1 MNIEHQ
7 LLAASLAS
15 RDSYELIKEYITLK
29 SSTYSKQFQV
39 VMNKLGEYYARDSA
53 AVKADVSLLLTQI
66 SETIRNDKHIA
77 TFRDMLSAAQAVD
90 LSEANVKATV
100 LLAKQQEVGDRLSQA
115 LVMDAGQAKVDEL
128 LAELQELRSVTSIE
142 QLASQEEAA
151 RVLSGAELDLN
162 ALLHKEN
169 DASNLIKLYPT
180 SLNERVD
187 GGVKRGHHIIIF
199 ARPNAG
205 KTATCVHMSCGFLH
219 QGFRVL
225 YIINEDREEDIYLR
239 HVNNLSGYDKYT
251 LTGNVREA
259 QAKARGRGIDRLVI
273 AGLAPGSIKQIAEL
287 IEQHSPDVVIV
298 DQLRN
303 LNVRADSRV
312 NQLDAAARGVRDLGK
327 YYNVL
332 MVSVTQAGDSAEGK
346 AVLDMGDVDFS
357 NTGIP
362 AACDV
367 LLAVGKDATLEAEQ
381 RRMISLPKNKLGR
394 EEHFVVNI
402 QPNLSRLSN
411 V

>member
-1 MNIEHQ
+1 MEAQ

-53 AVKADVSLLLTQI
+53 AVKADVDLLLTQI

-100 LLAKQQEVGDRLSQA
+100 LLAKQQEVGDKLSQA

-128 LAELQELRSVTSIE
+128 LQELQALRAVTSIE

-151 RVLSGAELDLN
+151 RVLSGAELDLD

-187 GGVKRGHHIIIF
+187 GGVKRGHHIIVF

-205 KTATCVHMSCGFLH
+205 KTAACVHMSCGFLH

-239 HVNNLSGYDKYT
+239 HVNNLSGYDKYS
-251 LTGNVREA
+251 LTGNAQEA
-259 QAKARGRGIDRLVI
+259 QTKARSRGIDRLVI

-367 LLAVGKDATLEAEQ
+367 LLAIGKDATLEAEQ

-402 QPNLSRLSN
+402 TPSLSRLGN

>member
-1 MNIEHQ
+1 MEAQ

-151 RVLSGAELDLN
+151 RVLSGAELDLD

-239 HVNNLSGYDKYT
+239 HVNNLSGYDKYS
-251 LTGNVREA
+251 LTGNAQEA
-259 QAKARGRGIDRLVI
+259 QTKARSRGIDRLVI

-367 LLAVGKDATLEAEQ
+367 LLAIGKDATLEAEQ

>member
-1 MNIEHQ
+1 MEAQ

-128 LAELQELRSVTSIE
+128 LQELQALRAVTSIE

-151 RVLSGAELDLN
+151 RVLSGAELDLD

-187 GGVKRGHHIIIF
+187 GGVKRGHHIIVF

-251 LTGNVREA
+251 LTGNVQEA

-367 LLAVGKDATLEAEQ
+367 LLAIGKDATLEAEQ

>member
-1 MNIEHQ
+1 MEAQ

-77 TFRDMLSAAQAVD
+77 TFRDMLTAAQAVD

-187 GGVKRGHHIIIF
+187 GGVKRGHHIIVF

-251 LTGNVREA
+251 LTGNVQEA

-402 QPNLSRLSN
+402 TPSLSRLSN

>member
-1 MNIEHQ
+1 MEAQ

-53 AVKADVSLLLTQI
+53 AVKADVDLLLTQI

-100 LLAKQQEVGDRLSQA
+100 LLAKQQEVGDKLSQA

-128 LAELQELRSVTSIE
+128 LQELQALRAVTSIE

-151 RVLSGAELDLN
+151 RVLSGAELDLD

-239 HVNNLSGYDKYT
+239 HVNNLSGYDKYS
-251 LTGNVREA
+251 LTGNAQEA
-259 QAKARGRGIDRLVI
+259 QTKARSRGIDRLVI

-367 LLAVGKDATLEAEQ
+367 LLAIGKDATLEAEQ

-402 QPNLSRLSN
+402 TPSLSRLGN

>member
-1 MNIEHQ
+1 M
-7 LLAASLAS
+7 
-15 RDSYELIKEYITLK
+15 
-29 SSTYSKQFQV
+29 
-39 VMNKLGEYYARDSA
+39 
-53 AVKADVSLLLTQI
+53 
-66 SETIRNDKHIA
+66 
-77 TFRDMLSAAQAVD
+77 
-90 LSEANVKATV
+90 
-100 LLAKQQEVGDRLSQA
+100 
-115 LVMDAGQAKVDEL
+115 
-128 LAELQELRSVTSIE
+128 
-142 QLASQEEAA
+142 
-151 RVLSGAELDLN
+151 
-162 ALLHKEN
+162 
-169 DASNLIKLYPT
+169 
-180 SLNERVD
+180 
-187 GGVKRGHHIIIF
+187 
-199 ARPNAG
+199 
-205 KTATCVHMSCGFLH
+205 
-219 QGFRVL
+219 
-225 YIINEDREEDIYLR
+225 
-239 HVNNLSGYDKYT
+239 
-251 LTGNVREA
+251 
-259 QAKARGRGIDRLVI
+259 I

-367 LLAVGKDATLEAEQ
+367 LLAIGKDATLEAEQ

-402 QPNLSRLSN
+402 TPSLSRLGN

>member
-1 MNIEHQ
+1 MEAQ

-53 AVKADVSLLLTQI
+53 AVKADVDLLLTQI

-128 LAELQELRSVTSIE
+128 LQELQALRAVTSIE

-151 RVLSGAELDLN
+151 RVLSGAELDLD

-251 LTGNVREA
+251 LTGNVQEA

-367 LLAVGKDATLEAEQ
+367 LLAIGKDATLEAEQ

>member
-1 MNIEHQ
+1 MEHQ

-15 RDSYELIKEYITLK
+15 RESYELIKEYITLK

-53 AVKADVSLLLTQI
+53 AVKADVDLLLTQI

-100 LLAKQQEVGDRLSQA
+100 LLAKQQEVGDKLSQA

-128 LAELQELRSVTSIE
+128 LQELQALRAVTSIE

-151 RVLSGAELDLN
+151 RVLSGAELDLD

-187 GGVKRGHHIIIF
+187 GGVKRGHHIIVF

-239 HVNNLSGYDKYT
+239 HVNNLSGYDKYS
-251 LTGNVREA
+251 LTGNSQEA
-259 QAKARGRGIDRLVI
+259 QTKARSRGIDRLVI

-367 LLAVGKDATLEAEQ
+367 LLAIGKDATLEAEQ

-402 QPNLSRLSN
+402 TPSLSRLGN

>member
-1 MNIEHQ
+1 MEAQ
-7 LLAASLAS
+7 LLAASLTS

-53 AVKADVSLLLTQI
+53 AVKADVDLLLTQI

-128 LAELQELRSVTSIE
+128 LQELQALRAVTSIE

-151 RVLSGAELDLN
+151 RVLSGAELDLD

-239 HVNNLSGYDKYT
+239 HVNNLSGYDKYS
-251 LTGNVREA
+251 LTGNSQEA
-259 QAKARGRGIDRLVI
+259 QTKARSRGIDRLVI

-367 LLAVGKDATLEAEQ
+367 LLAIGKDATLEAEQ

-402 QPNLSRLSN
+402 TPSLSRLSN

>member
-251 LTGNVREA
+251 LTGNAREA

>member
-1 MNIEHQ
+1 MEAQ

-100 LLAKQQEVGDRLSQA
+100 LLAKQQEVGDKLSQA

-187 GGVKRGHHIIIF
+187 GGVKRGHHIIVF

-251 LTGNVREA
+251 LTGNVQEA

-367 LLAVGKDATLEAEQ
+367 LLAIGKDATLEAEQ

-402 QPNLSRLSN
+402 TPSLSRLSN

>member
-1 MNIEHQ
+1 MEAQ

-77 TFRDMLSAAQAVD
+77 TFRDMLTAAQAVD

-251 LTGNVREA
+251 LTGNVQEA

-402 QPNLSRLSN
+402 TPSLSRLSN

>member
-1 MNIEHQ
+1 MEAQ

-39 VMNKLGEYYARDSA
+39 VMNKLGEYYARASA

-77 TFRDMLSAAQAVD
+77 TFRDMLTAAQAVD

-251 LTGNVREA
+251 LTGNVQEA

-402 QPNLSRLSN
+402 TPSLSRLSN

>member
-1 MNIEHQ
+1 MEAQ

-77 TFRDMLSAAQAVD
+77 TFRDMLTAAQAVD

-251 LTGNVREA
+251 LAGNVQEA

-367 LLAVGKDATLEAEQ
+367 LLAIGKDATLEAEQ

-402 QPNLSRLSN
+402 TPSLSRLSN

>member
-1 MNIEHQ
+1 MEAQ

-53 AVKADVSLLLTQI
+53 AVKADVDLLLTQI

-128 LAELQELRSVTSIE
+128 LQELQALRAVTSIE

-151 RVLSGAELDLN
+151 RVLSGAELDLD

-187 GGVKRGHHIIIF
+187 GGVKRGHHIIVF

-239 HVNNLSGYDKYT
+239 HVNNLSGYDKYS
-251 LTGNVREA
+251 LTGNAQEA
-259 QAKARGRGIDRLVI
+259 QTKARSRGIDRLVI

-367 LLAVGKDATLEAEQ
+367 LLAIGKDATLEAEQ

-402 QPNLSRLSN
+402 TPSLSRLGN

>member
-1 MNIEHQ
+1 MEAQ

-53 AVKADVSLLLTQI
+53 AVKADVDLLLTQI

-100 LLAKQQEVGDRLSQA
+100 LLAKQQEVGDKLSQA

-128 LAELQELRSVTSIE
+128 LQELQALRAVTSIE

-151 RVLSGAELDLN
+151 RVLSGAELDLD

-187 GGVKRGHHIIIF
+187 GGVKRGHHIIVF

-239 HVNNLSGYDKYT
+239 HVNNLSGYDKYS
-251 LTGNVREA
+251 LTGNAQEA
-259 QAKARGRGIDRLVI
+259 QTKARSRGIDRLVI

-367 LLAVGKDATLEAEQ
+367 LLAIGKDATLEAEQ

-402 QPNLSRLSN
+402 TPSLSRLGN

>member
-1 MNIEHQ
+1 MEHQ

-15 RDSYELIKEYITLK
+15 RESYELIKEYITLK

-53 AVKADVSLLLTQI
+53 AVKADVDLLLTQI

-100 LLAKQQEVGDRLSQA
+100 LLAKQQEVGDKLSQA

-128 LAELQELRSVTSIE
+128 LQELQALRAVTSIE

-151 RVLSGAELDLN
+151 RVLSGAELDLD

-187 GGVKRGHHIIIF
+187 GGVKRGHHIIVF

-239 HVNNLSGYDKYT
+239 HVNNLSGYDK
-251 LTGNVREA
+251 
-259 QAKARGRGIDRLVI
+259 
-273 AGLAPGSIKQIAEL
+273 
-287 IEQHSPDVVIV
+287 
-298 DQLRN
+298 
-303 LNVRADSRV
+303 
-312 NQLDAAARGVRDLGK
+312 
-327 YYNVL
+327 
-332 MVSVTQAGDSAEGK
+332 
-346 AVLDMGDVDFS
+346 
-357 NTGIP
+357 
-362 AACDV
+362 
-367 LLAVGKDATLEAEQ
+367 
-381 RRMISLPKNKLGR
+381 
-394 EEHFVVNI
+394 
-402 QPNLSRLSN
+402 
-411 V
+411 

>member
-1 MNIEHQ
+1 MEAQ

-53 AVKADVSLLLTQI
+53 AVKADVDLLLTQI

-128 LAELQELRSVTSIE
+128 LQELQALRAVTSIE

-151 RVLSGAELDLN
+151 RVLSGAELDLD

-187 GGVKRGHHIIIF
+187 GGVKRGHHIIVF

-239 HVNNLSGYDKYT
+239 HVNNLSGYDKYS
-251 LTGNVREA
+251 LTGNSQEA
-259 QAKARGRGIDRLVI
+259 QTKARSRGIDRLVI

-367 LLAVGKDATLEAEQ
+367 LLAIGKDATLEAEQ

>member
-1 MNIEHQ
+1 MEAQ

-53 AVKADVSLLLTQI
+53 AVKADVDLLLTQI

-128 LAELQELRSVTSIE
+128 LQELQALRAVTSIE

-151 RVLSGAELDLN
+151 RVLSGAELDLD

-187 GGVKRGHHIIIF
+187 GGVKRGHHIIVF

-239 HVNNLSGYDKYT
+239 HVNNLSGYDKYS
-251 LTGNVREA
+251 LTGNAQEA
-259 QAKARGRGIDRLVI
+259 QTKARSRGIDRLVI

-367 LLAVGKDATLEAEQ
+367 LLAIGKDATLEAEQ

>member
-151 RVLSGAELDLN
+151 RVLSGAELDLD

-239 HVNNLSGYDKYT
+239 HVNNLSGYDKYS
-251 LTGNVREA
+251 LTGNAQEA
-259 QAKARGRGIDRLVI
+259 QTKARSRGIDRLVI

-312 NQLDAAARGVRDLGK
+312 NQLDAAARGVRDLGQD
-327 YYNVL
+327 YSVL

-367 LLAVGKDATLEAEQ
+367 LLAIGKDATLEAEQ

>member
-1 MNIEHQ
+1 MEAQ

-100 LLAKQQEVGDRLSQA
+100 LLAKQQEVGDKLSQA

-187 GGVKRGHHIIIF
+187 GGVKRGHHIIVF

-251 LTGNVREA
+251 LTGNVQEA

-367 LLAVGKDATLEAEQ
+367 LLAIGKDATLEAEQ

-402 QPNLSRLSN
+402 TPSLSRLGN

>member
-1 MNIEHQ
+1 MEAQ

-100 LLAKQQEVGDRLSQA
+100 LLAKQQEVGDKLSQA

-251 LTGNVREA
+251 LTGNVQEA

-367 LLAVGKDATLEAEQ
+367 LLAIGKDATLEAEQ

-402 QPNLSRLSN
+402 TPSLSRLGN

>member
-1 MNIEHQ
+1 MEAQ

-77 TFRDMLSAAQAVD
+77 TFRDMLTAAQAVD

-100 LLAKQQEVGDRLSQA
+100 LLAKQQEVGDKLSQA

-251 LTGNVREA
+251 LTGNVQEA

-367 LLAVGKDATLEAEQ
+367 LLAIGKDATLEAEQ

-402 QPNLSRLSN
+402 TPSLSRLGN